1 MWRETCTG
9 FLWRCDGYLWAPLSH
24 MKGVKPP
31 LKFGEGTRDCSPGAA
46 GTKGLMSQGLGNLL
60 VFFKLL
66 QEAWDSSAATLGNS
80 GSLSCCLRE
89 VKSPFELRGGAR
101 DRSGVLT
108 GESGFNS
115 HGRGDLNMFLKLRQ
129 DVWIPSSCNGDLRE
143 PLILSLASQEYFRV
157 VRGLSGFLSSGT
169 GDWGLISG

>member
-1 MWRETCTG
+1 MD
-9 FLWRCDGYLWAPLSH
+9 FLELW
-24 MKGVKPP
+24 G
-31 LKFGEGTRDCSPGAA
+31 
-46 GTKGLMSQGLGNLL
+46 
-60 VFFKLL
+60 
-66 QEAWDSSAATLGNS
+66 EAWDSSADTPGNSGSLLFCLREVKSPFELQGGVRDFSPVMTGNS

-157 VRGLSGFLSSGT
+157 VRDL
-169 GDWGLISG
+169 

>member
-1 MWRETCTG
+1 
-9 FLWRCDGYLWAPLSH
+9 

-66 QEAWDSSAATLGNS
+66 REAWDSSAATLGNS

-89 VKSPFELRGGAR
+89 VKSPFELQGGAR

-157 VRGLSGFLSSGT
+157 VKGLSGFLLSGT

>member
-1 MWRETCTG
+1 MRTGESPGFPRDAAGGLG
-9 FLWRCDGYLWAPLSH
+9 FLCQG
-24 MKGVKPP
+24 PP
-31 LKFGEGTRDCSPGAA
+31 
-46 GTKGLMSQGLGNLL
+46 
-60 VFFKLL
+60 
-66 QEAWDSSAATLGNS
+66 GNS

-157 VRGLSGFLSSGT
+157 VRDL
-169 GDWGLISG
+169 